1 MRWNSLIVTSLSVLV
16 LSVACGKDSP
26 TTPSQPEPARIT
38 ITPASVSLSAIGQ
51 NAKLTATVYS
61 NDNTVISGATLSWS
75 SGNTGVAT
83 VSAEGLVTAVSN
95 GTAQI
100 TARAGSASQSIQV
113 SVMQEAGRIVIEPDM
128 VTLMSLG
135 ETVQLTASVLDRNDQ
150 PVEGAAVTWTSGDE
164 AVATVDEAGLV
175 TAVSNGTAQIT
186 ARAGS
191 ASQSIQVS
199 VMQEAGRI
207 VIEPD
212 MVTLMSLGE
221 TVQLTAS
228 VLDRNDQPVEG
239 AAVTWTSGDEA
250 VATVDEAG
258 LVTAVSNGTAQITA
272 RAGSASQSIQVSV
285 MQEAGRI
292 VIEPDMVTLMSL
304 GETVQ
309 LTASVL
315 DRNDQPVEG
324 AAVTWTSGDEAV
336 ATVDEAGLVT
346 AVSNGT
352 AQITA
357 RAGSASQ
364 SIQVSVMQEAGR
376 IVIEPD
382 MVTLMSLGD
391 TVQLTASVLD
401 RNEPVEGTAVTWM
414 SGDEAVA
421 TVDEAG
427 LVTAVS
433 NGTAQITARS
443 GSASQS
449 IQVSV
454 MQEAGRI
461 VIEPDVVTLMSL
473 GDTVQLTASVLDRN
487 DQPVEGAA
495 VTWTSGDEAVASV
508 DEAGLVTAV
517 SNGTAQITAQAG
529 NASQSIQVSVMQE
542 AGRIVIEPDMVTLMS
557 LGDTVQLTASVLDRN
572 DQPVEGAAV
581 TVDEA
586 GLVTAVSNGTAQIT
600 ARSGSASQ
608 SIQVSVMQEAGRIVI
623 EPDVA
628 TLMSLGD
635 TVQLTASVL
644 DRNDQPVE
652 GAAVTW
658 TSGDEAVATVDEAG
672 LVTAV
677 SNGTAQITARSG
689 SASQSIQV
697 SVMQEAGRIVIEPD
711 MATLMSLGDTVQLTA
726 SVLDR
731 NDQPVESAVVTWMS
745 GDEAVATVDEAGL
758 VTAVSNGTAQITARS
773 GSASQSI
780 QVSVMQEAGRIVIEP
795 DMATLF
801 PYGFQNRLRTAQLS
815 AVVYDE
821 NGHEIEDTEVSW
833 SSGDEGLATVDDNGL
848 VTLNHGQGTAQITA
862 RSGDA
867 KASITVK
874 VLYPVALESSSPI
887 MYDEYGINPFVLL
900 DAAGQTVSFS
910 AIVYDENGHEIEG
923 AELSWSSDDE
933 FVATVDAEGTV
944 TAAANGMTNIN
955 VRVIGD
961 RVYSGHIARVKVIVD
976 IAQAGVIAI
985 KPPFP
990 HLDIGHRVRF
1000 TATEFDENGE
1010 EVIGSVFSWSSDD
1023 EAVVTVDE
1031 AGLVTA
1037 VSYGT
1042 AQITAQTEI
1051 LSASV
1056 TVTVSTDSDRAKL
1069 IKFYNETGGENWRDA
1084 NSNKWLS
1091 EAPISDW
1098 SGAKL
1103 DEMGRVRILE
1113 RVTMNLTGS
1122 IPPVLAQLSEL
1133 RELKLWR
1140 NQLTGSIPPEL
1151 GQLVYLEDLNLGTN
1165 QLTGSIP
1172 TELGQLVNLT
1182 NLDLWRNQ
1190 LSGSIPPEL
1199 GQLVNLEGLDLS
1211 RNPDLSG
1218 PLPVEMINLTNLNAL
1233 SLGQTQLCVPQT
1245 TQFDEWLAG
1254 MQYKFGISACES
1266 P

>member
-1 MRWNSLIVTSLSVLV
+1 MSLNSIVTVSWPMRWNSLIVTSLSVLV
-16 LSVACGKDSP
+16 LSVACGKDSS

-113 SVMQEAGRIVIEPDM
+113 SVMQEAGRIVIEPD
-128 VTLMSLG
+128 
-135 ETVQLTASVLDRNDQ
+135 
-150 PVEGAAVTWTSGDE
+150 
-164 AVATVDEAGLV
+164 VA
-175 TAVSNGTAQIT
+175 
-186 ARAGS
+186 
-191 ASQSIQVS
+191 
-199 VMQEAGRI
+199 
-207 VIEPD
+207 
-212 MVTLMSLGE
+212 
-221 TVQLTAS
+221 
-228 VLDRNDQPVEG
+228 
-239 AAVTWTSGDEA
+239 
-250 VATVDEAG
+250 
-258 LVTAVSNGTAQITA
+258 
-272 RAGSASQSIQVSV
+272 
-285 MQEAGRI
+285 
-292 VIEPDMVTLMSL
+292 
-304 GETVQ
+304 
-309 LTASVL
+309 
-315 DRNDQPVEG
+315 
-324 AAVTWTSGDEAV
+324 
-336 ATVDEAGLVT
+336 
-346 AVSNGT
+346 
-352 AQITA
+352 
-357 RAGSASQ
+357 
-364 SIQVSVMQEAGR
+364 
-376 IVIEPD
+376 
-382 MVTLMSLGD
+382 
-391 TVQLTASVLD
+391 
-401 RNEPVEGTAVTWM
+401 
-414 SGDEAVA
+414 
-421 TVDEAG
+421 
-427 LVTAVS
+427 
-433 NGTAQITARS
+433 
-443 GSASQS
+443 
-449 IQVSV
+449 
-454 MQEAGRI
+454 
-461 VIEPDVVTLMSL
+461 TLMSL

-495 VTWTSGDEAVASV
+495 VTWTSGEPAVA
-508 DEAGLVTAV
+508 
-517 SNGTAQITAQAG
+517 
-529 NASQSIQVSVMQE
+529 
-542 AGRIVIEPDMVTLMS
+542 
-557 LGDTVQLTASVLDRN
+557 
-572 DQPVEGAAV
+572 

-600 ARSGSASQ
+600 ARAGSASQ

-677 SNGTAQITARSG
+677 SNGTAQITARAG

-711 MATLMSLGDTVQLTA
+711 VATLMSLGDTVQLTA

-731 NDQPVESAVVTWMS
+731 NDQPVEDAAVTWTS
-745 GDEAVATVDEAGL
+745 GEPAVATVDEAGL
-758 VTAVSNGTAQITARS
+758 VTAVSNGTAQITARA

-795 DMATLF
+795 DVATLMSLGDTVQLTASVLDRNDQPVEDAAVTWTSGEPAVATVDEAGLVTAVSNGTAQITARAGSASQSIQVSVMQEAGRIVIEPDVATLMSLGDTVQLTASVLDRNDQPVEDAAVTWTSGEPAVATVDEAGLVTAVSNGTAQITARAGSASQSIQVSVMQEAGRIDIEPAMATLF
-801 PYGFQNRLRTAQLS
+801 KLGFVNNRRDTAQLS
-815 AVVYDE
+815 AVVYDG
-821 NGHEIEDTEVSW
+821 NGHEVENAEVSW
-833 SSGDEGLATVDDNGL
+833 SSDDESVATVDEAGL
-848 VTLNHGQGTAQITA
+848 VTAVSNNGTAQITA
-862 RSGDA
+862 RAGS
-867 KASITVK
+867 ASASVTVNVIK
-874 VLYPVALESSSPI
+874 PVLIESSYPI
-887 MYDEYGINPFVLL
+887 MHGEFGEPFVLL
-900 DAAGQTVSFS
+900 DAAGQTVQFS
-910 AIVYDENGHEIEG
+910 AIVYDENGQEVEG
-923 AELSWSSDDE
+923 AELSWYSSDE
-933 FVATVDAEGTV
+933 FVATVDAEGLV
-944 TAAANGMTNIN
+944 TAFKNGLTFITAS
-955 VRVIGD
+955 VIDDPVLSSNSD
-961 RVYSGHIARVKVIVD
+961 RIRVIVD
-976 IAQAGVIAI
+976 IVQAGVIAI

-1023 EAVVTVDE
+1023 EAVVTVEE

-1051 LSASV
+1051 FSASV

-1098 SGAKL
+1098 SGVKL

-1113 RVTMNLTGS
+1113 RGTMNLTGS
-1122 IPPVLAQLSEL
+1122 IPPVLTQLSEL

-1151 GQLVYLEDLNLGTN
+1151 GQLVYLEDFNLGTN

-1172 TELGQLVNLT
+1172 PELGQLVNLT

-1190 LSGSIPPEL
+1190 LTGSIPPEL

>member
-1 MRWNSLIVTSLSVLV
+1 M
-16 LSVACGKDSP
+16 
-26 TTPSQPEPARIT
+26 
-38 ITPASVSLSAIGQ
+38 
-51 NAKLTATVYS
+51 
-61 NDNTVISGATLSWS
+61 
-75 SGNTGVAT
+75 AT

-100 TARAGSASQSIQV
+100 TARAGSASQSIQVSVMQEAGRIVIEPDMATIMSLGDTVQLTASVIDRNDQPVEGAVVTWMSGDEAVATVDEAGLVTAVSNGTAQITARAGSASQSIQVSVMQEAGRIAIEPDMATIMSLGDTVQLTASVIDRNDQPVEGAVVTWMSGDEAVATVDEAGLVTAVSNGTAQITARSGSASQSIQV

-186 ARAGS
+186 ARSGSASQSIQVSVIQEAGRIAIEPDMVTLMSLGETVQLTASVLDRNDQPVEGAAVTWMSGDEAVATVDEAGLVTAVSNGTAQITARAGS
-191 ASQSIQVS
+191 ASQSIKVSVMQEAGRIVIEPDMATLMSLGDTVQLTASVIDRNDQPVEGAVVTWMSGDEAVATVDEAGLVTAVSNGTAQITARSGSASQSIQVSVMQEAGRIVIEPDMATLMSLGDTVQLTASVIDRNDQPVEGAAVTWTSGDEAVATVDEAGLVTAVSNGTAQITARSGSASQSIQVSVMQEAGRIVIEPDMVTLMSLGETVQLTASVIDRNDQPVEGAAVTWTSGDEAVATVDEAGLVTAVSNGTAQITARSGSTSQSIQVS

-272 RAGSASQSIQVSV
+272 RSGSTSQSIQVSV

-292 VIEPDMVTLMSL
+292 VIEPDMVTL
-304 GETVQ
+304 
-309 LTASVL
+309 
-315 DRNDQPVEG
+315 
-324 AAVTWTSGDEAV
+324 
-336 ATVDEAGLVT
+336 
-346 AVSNGT
+346 
-352 AQITA
+352 
-357 RAGSASQ
+357 
-364 SIQVSVMQEAGR
+364 
-376 IVIEPD
+376 
-382 MVTLMSLGD
+382 
-391 TVQLTASVLD
+391 
-401 RNEPVEGTAVTWM
+401 
-414 SGDEAVA
+414 
-421 TVDEAG
+421 
-427 LVTAVS
+427 
-433 NGTAQITARS
+433 
-443 GSASQS
+443 
-449 IQVSV
+449 
-454 MQEAGRI
+454 
-461 VIEPDVVTLMSL
+461 
-473 GDTVQLTASVLDRN
+473 
-487 DQPVEGAA
+487 
-495 VTWTSGDEAVASV
+495 
-508 DEAGLVTAV
+508 
-517 SNGTAQITAQAG
+517 
-529 NASQSIQVSVMQE
+529 
-542 AGRIVIEPDMVTLMS
+542 
-557 LGDTVQLTASVLDRN
+557 
-572 DQPVEGAAV
+572 
-581 TVDEA
+581 
-586 GLVTAVSNGTAQIT
+586 
-600 ARSGSASQ
+600 
-608 SIQVSVMQEAGRIVI
+608 
-623 EPDVA
+623 
-628 TLMSLGD
+628 
-635 TVQLTASVL
+635 
-644 DRNDQPVE
+644 
-652 GAAVTW
+652 
-658 TSGDEAVATVDEAG
+658 
-672 LVTAV
+672 
-677 SNGTAQITARSG
+677 
-689 SASQSIQV
+689 
-697 SVMQEAGRIVIEPD
+697 
-711 MATLMSLGDTVQLTA
+711 
-726 SVLDR
+726 
-731 NDQPVESAVVTWMS
+731 
-745 GDEAVATVDEAGL
+745 
-758 VTAVSNGTAQITARS
+758 
-773 GSASQSI
+773 
-780 QVSVMQEAGRIVIEP
+780 
-795 DMATLF
+795 F
-801 PYGFQNRLRTAQLS
+801 PKGFQNRLRTAQLS